1 MRRRAKQRFDV
12 YDQIAAPDE
21 SGMAQFRRVR
31 DGRVV
36 LVKAGWFKPA
46 PDGNGLIPASRVK
59 AIRIDGMKYEVTE

>member
-1 MRRRAKQRFDV
+1 MRRRAKQFDV
-12 YDQIAAPDE
+12 YDQITAPADD
-21 SGMAQFRRVR
+21 GTAQFRRVR